1 MGIVIMPGSVIM
13 KCGKVMMPWII
24 NAFVVWEDYY
34 GVVLQTAMCGDFRG
48 GGLVTQLPF
57 SYTLGHR
64 LQLASSHWSLVT

>member
-1 MGIVIMPGSVIM
+1 
-13 KCGKVMMPWII
+13 MPWII
-24 NAFVVWEDYY
+24 NAIVV

-57 SYTLGHR
+57 RYTPGHR